1 MIDRVSNTVVVA
13 QLCPGASAFM
23 SPAKGALI
31 GSVLTA
37 FGRWLMGS
45 IQMNSLSRG
54 VYTIQ

>member
-45 IQMNSLSRG
+45 IAMKG
-54 VYTIQ
+54 